1 MICLRQKVFFLD
13 ANGNAI
19 TGDQLKAQKAAAGG
33 SLKDNLAKMKVD
45 QAAAANAKAAQ
56 RAAERTALKAN
67 APAVANVAKAAN
79 AKGYNAGVKAGQAS
93 ATVNKGTI
101 MNTWNKMGTAGKVG
115 TAVAGAAIGGLA
127 LAGAKNLLSKKKKE
141 E

>member
-1 MICLRQKVFFLD
+1 MIVLRQKVFFD
-13 ANGNAI
+13 YNI
-19 TGDQLKAQKAAAGG
+19 TSAQIQ
-33 SLKDNLAKMKVD
+33 SH
-45 QAAAANAKAAQ
+45 AKANNMSVKDAYSALKSNAAQAEAAKTAQ

-93 ATVNKGTI
+93 ATINKDTL

>member
-1 MICLRQKVFFLD
+1 MSFPLFFYKSCL
-13 ANGNAI
+13 
-19 TGDQLKAQKAAAGG
+19 
-33 SLKDNLAKMKVD
+33 
-45 QAAAANAKAAQ
+45 AAAANAKAAQ

-93 ATVNKGTI
+93 ATINKGTI

-141 E
+141 EE

>member
-19 TGDQLKAQKAAAGG
+19 TGDLKAQKAAAGG

-79 AKGYNAGVKAGQAS
+79 AKGYNAGVKAGQSS
-93 ATVNKGTI
+93 ATINKGTI